1 MSLAAGRVAAV
12 LFLYLGVIMYS
23 NELTALAGAFEALAK
38 ALRGEEFAAAV
49 TVEGGKDYDGLRALC
64 AKITAAAEAAGDL
77 AARVAALE
85 A

>member
-12 LFLYLGVIMYS
+12 LFLYLGVVMYS

-38 ALRGEEFAAAV
+38 ALRGEGFAAAV

>member
-64 AKITAAAEAAGDL
+64 AKITAAADAARQL

>member
-12 LFLYLGVIMYS
+12 LFFYLGVIMYS
-23 NELTALAGAFEALAK
+23 NELTALADSFDALGR

-64 AKITAAAEAAGDL
+64 AKITAAADAARQL